1 MARQGEGIKVNW
13 LRISRYLSVVL
24 FAFGICRT
32 ASAAIWAEVGD
43 AGDLLPTSNLIFP
56 DNPVTNV
63 SAITGSLS
71 ANPADGPDYV
81 DLFRF
86 YIGDGTA
93 FSAGTGDGG
102 DPNLIADPVLYLFD
116 ALGKAVFMDDEGGGF
131 GQAQLGALPTG
142 YGSGFYYLVIA
153 YAGTTPLDG
162 LGGDMFDAFGSLAVL
177 STDSLAGWTGGPFS
191 PNFDLEGHYLI
202 SLTGVTNVP
211 EPGTLLLLLS
221 AGIIALRVQ
230 RRR

>member
-1 MARQGEGIKVNW
+1 MNW
-13 LRISRYLSVVL
+13 LRILRLLSVAL
-24 FAFGICRT
+24 IALGIGRT

-56 DNPVTNV
+56 DSPVMNV

-71 ANPADGPDYV
+71 ANSADGPDYI

-93 FSAGTGDGG
+93 FSASTGDGS

-116 ALGKAVFMDDEGGGF
+116 AVGKAVFMDDESGGF
-131 GQAQLGALPTG
+131 GQAALGALPTG
-142 YGSGFYYLVIA
+142 FGSGFYYLAIA

-162 LGGDMFDAFGSLAVL
+162 LGANMFDAFASLAVL
-177 STDSLAGWTGGPFS
+177 STDALAGWTGAPFS

-202 SLTGVTNVP
+202 TLTGVSNVP

-221 AGIIALRVQ
+221 AGVIALRLQ